1 MEAQSYQTIALI
13 SVLIGYIVIAYPL
26 YVMGQK
32 TDSDHA
38 WFAFVP
44 ILNAVLLLEI
54 AGKDLW
60 WIILFFIPCINIIVS
75 VIVWMAVAEAMEK
88 PAWVGALII
97 VPFVDLAIPFY
108 LAFG

>member
-1 MEAQSYQTIALI
+1 MTQFLTGGMLWILFLLTYLI
-13 SVLIGYIVIAYPL
+13 VAYPIF
-26 YVMGQK
+26 VMGQK

-60 WIILFFIPCINIIVS
+60 WILLFLIPCVNIIVAI
-75 VIVWMAVAEAMEK
+75 VVWMGVAEAMDK
-88 PAWVGALII
+88 PAWVGVLVILPLVGWL
-97 VPFVDLAIPFY
+97 VPWY